1 MEKDFGIYTEL
12 YHSCISHLESGRF
25 FPDLKAIRKQIADAK
40 KSIRILEKGSAF
52 CKDMEMLAKTERGI
66 QNAKDKRDAM
76 VAVLEYINERMRKE
90 K

>member
-1 MEKDFGIYTEL
+1 
-12 YHSCISHLESGRF
+12 
-25 FPDLKAIRKQIADAK
+25 
-40 KSIRILEKGSAF
+40 
-52 CKDMEMLAKTERGI
+52 MEMLAKTERGI